1 MEDFRKVVWT
11 GIILIA
17 LIGIGFGIYYF
28 FFYKKADEPFVM
40 EEIQEEA
47 SEASADKPL
56 REDVERVLTERQL
69 DLDKSDDLVGKLAVK
84 LSSHPQ
90 LAVWLKNKNMI
101 RKFVA
106 VIENIEDGLS
116 PRSHLE
122 FLSPRGNFEV
132 IKKGNKYY
140 LSPASY
146 SRYNLVAEVFES
158 LDTKECAK
166 LYWEL
171 KPLIQ
176 EAYFELGYPNQ
187 DFHDTLF
194 ATIVELLRTPVVEGD
209 ILVEKKVVTYTMVDP
224 RLENLSE
231 SQKHFLRMGPRNVR
245 KIQAKLRDFAQVL
258 GFPEDQIPRPYIYV
272 PRRYK

>member
-11 GIILIA
+11 AILLIA

-28 FFYKKADEPFVM
+28 FFYKKSEEPFIA
-40 EEIQEEA
+40 EEVQEEP
-47 SEASADKPL
+47 SELPADKPL
-56 REDVERVLTERQL
+56 GEEVERVLTERQL
-69 DLDKSDDLVGKLAVK
+69 DLDKSDDLVNRLAVK

-90 LAVWLKNKNMI
+90 LTAWLKNKDMI
-101 RKFVA
+101 RNFVA
-106 VIENIEDGLS
+106 VIDNIADGMS

-122 FLSPRGNFEV
+122 FLSPKEDFEV
-132 IKKGNKYY
+132 IKRGRRYY

-146 SRYNLVAEVFES
+146 SRFNLVAEVFES

-194 ATIVELLRTPVVEGD
+194 TAVVELLKTPVVEGD
-209 ILVEKKVVTYTMVDP
+209 ILVEKKVVTYIMVD
-224 RLENLSE
+224 RKLESLSE
-231 SQKHFLRMGPRNVR
+231 SQKHFLRMGPRNIR
-245 KIQAKLRDFAQVL
+245 KIQDKMREFAKVL
-258 GFPEDQIPRPYIYV
+258 GFPEDQIPDTDIYV
-272 PRRYK
+272 PRKFR

>member
-11 GIILIA
+11 AIILIA

-28 FFYKKADEPFVM
+28 FFYKKSEEPFAVG
-40 EEIQEEA
+40 EIQEEL
-47 SEASADKPL
+47 SEVPTDKPL
-56 REDVERVLTERQL
+56 GEEVERVLTERQL
-69 DLDKSDDLVGKLAVK
+69 DLDKSDNLVNKLAVK

-90 LAVWLKNKNMI
+90 LAVWLKNKDMI

-106 VIENIEDGLS
+106 VIDNIADGMS
-116 PRSHLE
+116 PRSHLA
-122 FLSPRGNFEV
+122 FLSPREGFEV
-132 IKKGNKYY
+132 VKKSRKYY
-140 LSPASY
+140 LSTASY
-146 SRYNLVAEVFES
+146 SRYNLITEVFES

-194 ATIVELLRTPVVEGD
+194 TAVVELLKTPVVEGD
-209 ILVEKKVVTYTMVDP
+209 ILVEKKVVTYVMVDP
-224 RLENLSE
+224 KLENLSE
-231 SQKHFLRMGPRNVR
+231 SQKHFLRMGPRNIR
-245 KIQAKLRDFAQVL
+245 KIQEKLREFAQVL
-258 GFPEDQIPRPYIYV
+258 GFPENQIPKSYIYV

>member
-11 GIILIA
+11 AIILIA

-28 FFYKKADEPFVM
+28 FFYKKSEEPFVV
-40 EEIQEEA
+40 EDFQEEP
-47 SEASADKPL
+47 SEVPTDKPL
-56 REDVERVLTERQL
+56 GEGVERVLTERQL
-69 DLDKSDDLVGKLAVK
+69 DLDKSDDLVNKLAVK

-90 LAVWLKNKNMI
+90 LVVWLKNKDMI
-101 RKFVA
+101 RKYVA
-106 VIENIEDGLS
+106 VIDNIADGMS
-116 PRSHLE
+116 PRSHLG
-122 FLSPRGNFEV
+122 FLSPRGGFEV
-132 IKKGNKYY
+132 IKRGKKYY

-146 SRYNLVAEVFES
+146 SRYNLSAEVFES

-194 ATIVELLRTPVVEGD
+194 TAAVELLKTPVVEGD
-209 ILVEKKVVTYTMVDP
+209 ILVEKKVVTYIMVDP
-224 RLENLSE
+224 KLENLSE
-231 SQKHFLRMGPRNVR
+231 SQKHFLRMGPRNIR
-245 KIQAKLRDFAQVL
+245 KIQKKLREFAQVL
-258 GFPEDQIPRPYIYV
+258 GFPEDQIPKSYIYV
-272 PRRYK
+272 PRRYR

>member
-11 GIILIA
+11 AIILIA

-28 FFYKKADEPFVM
+28 FFYKKSEEPFVAQAV
-40 EEIQEEA
+40 QEDP
-47 SEASADKPL
+47 SELPADKPL
-56 REDVERVLTERQL
+56 GEEVERVLTERQL
-69 DLDKSDDLVGKLAVK
+69 DLDKSDNLVNKLAVK

-90 LAVWLKNKNMI
+90 LAAWLKNKDMI
-101 RKFVA
+101 RNFVA
-106 VIENIEDGLS
+106 VIDNIADGMS

-122 FLSPRGNFEV
+122 FLSPREDFEV
-132 IKKGNKYY
+132 IKRGKRYY

-194 ATIVELLRTPVVEGD
+194 TTVVELLKTPVVEGD
-209 ILVEKKVVTYTMVDP
+209 ILVEKKVVTYIMVDQK
-224 RLENLSE
+224 LENLSE
-231 SQKHFLRMGPRNVR
+231 SQKHFLRMGPRNIR
-245 KIQAKLRDFAQVL
+245 KIQEKLREFAQVL
-258 GFPEDQIPRPYIYV
+258 GFPEDQIPESYIYV
-272 PRRYK
+272 PRKFR

>member
-11 GIILIA
+11 AIVLIA

-28 FFYKKADEPFVM
+28 FFYKKSEETFVAQAV
-40 EEIQEEA
+40 QEEP
-47 SEASADKPL
+47 SELPADKPL
-56 REDVERVLTERQL
+56 GEEVERVLTERQL
-69 DLDKSDDLVGKLAVK
+69 DLDKSDDLVNKLAVK

-90 LAVWLKNKNMI
+90 LTAWLKNKDKI
-101 RKFVA
+101 RHFVA
-106 VIENIEDGLS
+106 VIDNIADGMS
-116 PRSHLE
+116 PRSHLG
-122 FLSPRGNFEV
+122 FLSPRENFEV
-132 IKKGNKYY
+132 IKRGNRYY
-140 LSPASY
+140 LNPASY

-194 ATIVELLRTPVVEGD
+194 TAVVELLNTPVVEGD
-209 ILVEKKVVTYTMVDP
+209 ILVEKKVVTYIMVDQK
-224 RLENLSE
+224 LENLSE
-231 SQKHFLRMGPRNVR
+231 SQKHFLRMGPRNIR
-245 KIQAKLRDFAQVL
+245 KIQDKLREFAQVL
-258 GFPEDQIPRPYIYV
+258 GFPEDQIPESNVYV
-272 PRRYK
+272 PRKFR

>member
-11 GIILIA
+11 AIVLIA

-28 FFYKKADEPFVM
+28 FFYKKSEETFVAQAV
-40 EEIQEEA
+40 QEEP
-47 SEASADKPL
+47 SELPADKPL
-56 REDVERVLTERQL
+56 GEEVERVLTERQL
-69 DLDKSDDLVGKLAVK
+69 DLDKSDDLVNKLAVK

-90 LAVWLKNKNMI
+90 LTAWLKNKDKI
-101 RKFVA
+101 RHFVA
-106 VIENIEDGLS
+106 VIDNIADGMS

-122 FLSPRGNFEV
+122 FLSPREDFEV
-132 IKKGNKYY
+132 IKRGNRYY
-140 LSPASY
+140 LNPASY

-194 ATIVELLRTPVVEGD
+194 TAVVELLNTPVVEGD
-209 ILVEKKVVTYTMVDP
+209 ILVEKKVVTYIMVDQK
-224 RLENLSE
+224 LENLSE
-231 SQKHFLRMGPRNVR
+231 SQKHFLRMGPRNIR
-245 KIQAKLRDFAQVL
+245 KIQDKLREFAQVL
-258 GFPEDQIPRPYIYV
+258 GFPEDQIPESNVYV
-272 PRRYK
+272 PRKFR

>member
-1 MEDFRKVVWT
+1 MEDFRKVVWI

-28 FFYKKADEPFVM
+28 FFYKNSEKPFLSSEV
-40 EEIQEEA
+40 QEEP
-47 SEASADKPL
+47 SELPAEKPL
-56 REDVERVLTERQL
+56 GEEVERVLTERQL
-69 DLDKSDDLVGKLAVK
+69 DLDKSDDLVSKLGDK

-90 LAVWLKNKNMI
+90 LAVWLRNKDMI
-101 RKFVA
+101 RKLVA
-106 VIENIEDGLS
+106 VIENIADGMS

-122 FLSPRGNFEV
+122 FLSPRENFEV
-132 IKKGNKYY
+132 IKRGKKYY

-146 SRYNLVAEVFES
+146 YRYKLIAEVFES
-158 LDTKECAK
+158 LDVKECAK

-194 ATIVELLRTPVVEGD
+194 AAMVELLKTPVVEGD
-209 ILVEKKVVTYTMVDP
+209 ILVEKKVVTYVMVDP

-231 SQKHFLRMGPRNVR
+231 SQKHFLRMGPTNVR
-245 KIQAKLRDFAQVL
+245 KIQERLREFAQVL
-258 GFPEDQIPRPYIYV
+258 GFPEDQIPESYIYV
-272 PRRYK
+272 PRRYR

>member
-1 MEDFRKVVWT
+1 MEDFKKVIWI

-17 LIGIGFGIYYF
+17 VIGIGFGVYYF
-28 FFYKKADEPFVM
+28 FFYKKSEKPFLVEETKEEP
-40 EEIQEEA
+40 
-47 SEASADKPL
+47 SEVQLEKPL
-56 REDVERVLTERQL
+56 REEVERVLTERQL
-69 DLDKSDDLVGKLAVK
+69 NLDKSDDLVSRLAKKLSPHPKLA
-84 LSSHPQ
+84 L
-90 LAVWLKNKNMI
+90 WLKNKDLI

-106 VIENIEDGLS
+106 VIDNIADGMS

-132 IKKGNKYY
+132 IKRSRSYY

-146 SRYNLVAEVFES
+146 SRYNMVGGVFES

-171 KPLIQ
+171 KPIIQ

-194 ATIVELLRTPVVEGD
+194 KAIVELLKTPMVDGE
-209 ILVEKKVVTYTMVDP
+209 ILLEKKVVTYIIADY
-224 RLENLSE
+224 RLETLSE
-231 SQKHFLRMGPRNVR
+231 SQKHFLRMGAGNVQ
-245 KIQAKLRDFAQVL
+245 KIQAKLREFALVL
-258 GFPEDQIPRPYIYV
+258 GFPEDQIPKPFVYV
-272 PRRYK
+272 PLKGR

>member
-11 GIILIA
+11 AILLIA

-28 FFYKKADEPFVM
+28 FFYEKSEEPFVAQAV
-40 EEIQEEA
+40 QEDP
-47 SEASADKPL
+47 SELPADKPL
-56 REDVERVLTERQL
+56 GEEVERVLTERQL
-69 DLDKSDDLVGKLAVK
+69 DLDKSDNLVNKLAVK

-90 LAVWLKNKNMI
+90 LTAWLKNKDMI
-101 RKFVA
+101 RNFVA
-106 VIENIEDGLS
+106 VIDNIADGMS

-122 FLSPRGNFEV
+122 FLSPREDFEV
-132 IKKGNKYY
+132 IKRGKRYY

-194 ATIVELLRTPVVEGD
+194 TTVVELLKTPVVEGD
-209 ILVEKKVVTYTMVDP
+209 ILVEKKVVTYIMVDQK
-224 RLENLSE
+224 LENLSE
-231 SQKHFLRMGPRNVR
+231 SQKHFLRMGPRNMR
-245 KIQAKLRDFAQVL
+245 KIQEKLREFAQVL
-258 GFPEDQIPRPYIYV
+258 GFPEDQIPESYIYV
-272 PRRYK
+272 PRKFK